1 MEDIQS
7 SGAIEKSIKIALIE
21 DNSEFGSRCL
31 QSLVEMPEISVADLF
46 TSCEEFLANGQTRY
60 DIVFVDIILPG
71 MNGIDFIREN
81 FPKNS
86 ATRFIV
92 LSGIES
98 DAALFK
104 SMQAGAVGYFLKKDL
119 KDISH
124 VTRVVLKEGGIL
136 SPGLAVR
143 VMEFFRKTPRKE
155 IFALTPRER
164 EILDYING
172 GFKTKQI
179 ALKLGTKEGTV
190 RIQIKSIFRKLK
202 VNSRLDLV
210 RKYS

>member
-21 DNSEFGSRCL
+21 DNSEFGSHCI
-31 QSLVEMPEISVADLF
+31 QSLVGMSEISSADLF
-46 TSCEEFLANGQTRY
+46 ASCEDFLASGKTRY

-71 MNGIDFIREN
+71 MNGIDFIREV

-86 ATRFIV
+86 STRFIV

-119 KDISH
+119 KDIRQ
-124 VTRVVLKEGGIL
+124 VTRIVLQEGGIL
-136 SPGLAVR
+136 SPGLTAR
-143 VMEFFRKTPRKE
+143 VMEFFRKTPKKE
-155 IFALTPRER
+155 VFALTPRER
-164 EILDYING
+164 EILDYINSG
-172 GFKTKQI
+172 LKTKQI